1 MSENIRVVNDS
12 NFDAEVKQVADKP
25 VFVDFWAPWCAPC
38 RMLGPLLEE
47 AADTYAGK
55 VVVAKYNVDESN
67 QVATENGIRGIPTI
81 LVYKNGEIIG
91 YKFVNFG
98 KMMDFIKKGDDANT
112 ALEKA
117 KGHYGQWDSA
127 AKYIDPRQE

>member
-47 AADTYAGK
+47 VADTYAGK

-91 YKFVNFG
+91 QHTG
-98 KMMDFIKKGDDANT
+98 ALGRSQLTAFI
-112 ALEKA
+112 EQ
-117 KGHYGQWDSA
+117 YC
-127 AKYIDPRQE
+127 

>member
-67 QVATENGIRGIPTI
+67 QVATENGSPPLSSSTADKMSRRRAMRRRFLPAFRE
-81 LVYKNGEIIG
+81 VPCVKNPLPHSE
-91 YKFVNFG
+91 
-98 KMMDFIKKGDDANT
+98 
-112 ALEKA
+112 
-117 KGHYGQWDSA
+117 A
-127 AKYIDPRQE
+127 A

>member
-1 MSENIRVVNDS
+1 
-12 NFDAEVKQVADKP
+12 
-25 VFVDFWAPWCAPC
+25 
-38 RMLGPLLEE
+38 MLGPLLEE

-91 YKFVNFG
+91 QHTGCPGPCPAHRLYRAV
-98 KMMDFIKKGDDANT
+98 
-112 ALEKA
+112 LL
-117 KGHYGQWDSA
+117 
-127 AKYIDPRQE
+127 

>member
-1 MSENIRVVNDS
+1 MSENIHVVNDS
-12 NFDAEVKQVADKP
+12 NFDSEVKQVADKP

-91 YKFVNFG
+91 QHTG
-98 KMMDFIKKGDDANT
+98 ALSRAQLTAFI
-112 ALEKA
+112 EQ
-117 KGHYGQWDSA
+117 YC
-127 AKYIDPRQE
+127 

>member
-12 NFDAEVKQVADKP
+12 NFDAEVNQVADKP

-91 YKFVNFG
+91 QHTG
-98 KMMDFIKKGDDANT
+98 ALGRAQLTAFI
-112 ALEKA
+112 EQ
-117 KGHYGQWDSA
+117 YC
-127 AKYIDPRQE
+127 

>member
-91 YKFVNFG
+91 QHTGALGRVQLTA
-98 KMMDFIKKGDDANT
+98 FI
-112 ALEKA
+112 EQ
-117 KGHYGQWDSA
+117 YC
-127 AKYIDPRQE
+127 

>member
-91 YKFVNFG
+91 QHTA
-98 KMMDFIKKGDDANT
+98 FI
-112 ALEKA
+112 EQ
-117 KGHYGQWDSA
+117 YC
-127 AKYIDPRQE
+127 

>member
-1 MSENIRVVNDS
+1 MSENIHVVNDS
-12 NFDAEVKQVADKP
+12 NFDSEVKQVADKP

-81 LVYKNGEIIG
+81 LVYKNGEIIDQHTG
-91 YKFVNFG
+91 ALG
-98 KMMDFIKKGDDANT
+98 RAQLTAFI
-112 ALEKA
+112 EQ
-117 KGHYGQWDSA
+117 YC
-127 AKYIDPRQE
+127 

>member
-38 RMLGPLLEE
+38 RMLGPLLEK

-91 YKFVNFG
+91 QLTA
-98 KMMDFIKKGDDANT
+98 FI
-112 ALEKA
+112 E
-117 KGHYGQWDSA
+117 HYC
-127 AKYIDPRQE
+127 

>member
-91 YKFVNFG
+91 QHTGALGRAKLTA
-98 KMMDFIKKGDDANT
+98 FI
-112 ALEKA
+112 EQ
-117 KGHYGQWDSA
+117 YC
-127 AKYIDPRQE
+127 

>member
-81 LVYKNGEIIG
+81 LVYKSGEIIG
-91 YKFVNFG
+91 QHTG
-98 KMMDFIKKGDDANT
+98 ALGRAQLTAFI
-112 ALEKA
+112 EQ
-117 KGHYGQWDSA
+117 YC
-127 AKYIDPRQE
+127 

>member
-91 YKFVNFG
+91 QHTG
-98 KMMDFIKKGDDANT
+98 TLGRAQLTAFI
-112 ALEKA
+112 EQ
-117 KGHYGQWDSA
+117 YC
-127 AKYIDPRQE
+127 

>member
-91 YKFVNFG
+91 QHTG
-98 KMMDFIKKGDDANT
+98 ALRRAQLTAFI
-112 ALEKA
+112 EQ
-117 KGHYGQWDSA
+117 YC
-127 AKYIDPRQE
+127 

>member
-81 LVYKNGEIIG
+81 LVYKYGEIIG
-91 YKFVNFG
+91 QHTG
-98 KMMDFIKKGDDANT
+98 ALGRAQLTAFI
-112 ALEKA
+112 EQ
-117 KGHYGQWDSA
+117 YC
-127 AKYIDPRQE
+127 